1 MPQSVVGIVAEY
13 NPFHWGH
20 QYQLD
25 EAKKRAQTDFA
36 VVVLSSNVSQRGL
49 PAFMDKKNRAL
60 AALYAGADLVL
71 ELPAVFSCHNAGV
84 FSSAAID
91 ILAATNVVTHLSFG
105 MENPTDLQ
113 PIVSILNDEPL
124 SFKNFLKESLGKGIS
139 FVQARCDAMEKLIP
153 GSTPLL
159 SEPNNSLALGYAM
172 RIDRMKYPLKL
183 IPVERIGAG
192 YHDREKHVISSATA
206 VRNFVENGE
215 IEEALQ
221 IVPCFAASLMRQ
233 ALKKD
238 LLILNNEKYWLTLQ
252 SALLLTTPEKL
263 SRIAE
268 MREGMENLLLKAIQK
283 ASTLEHFVDLCT
295 SRRYTRG
302 RILRHCLHFLIGL
315 DHWTNRA
322 AQRLGPPYIRVLG
335 TSDAGKVLLRKM
347 REKSTLPVISR
358 SVAPQSIY
366 SKRIMDF
373 EHIATQVR
381 DLSIPTRHLNTEKN
395 YVVAVKP

>member
-25 EAKKRAQTDFA
+25 EAKKRAQTDIA

-49 PAFMDKKNRAL
+49 PAFMDKKSRAL

-71 ELPAVFSCHNAGV
+71 ELPAVFSCHNSGV
-84 FSSAAID
+84 FTAAAVD
-91 ILAATNVVTHLSFG
+91 ILAATKVVTHLSFG
-105 MENPTDLQ
+105 MENPTDLN
-113 PIVSILNDEPL
+113 PVVSILNDEPL
-124 SFKNFLKESLGKGIS
+124 SFKNLLKESLAKGSS
-139 FVQARCDAMEKLIP
+139 FVQARCDAIEKLIP

-172 RIDRMKYPLKL
+172 RVNQIKAPLTL

-192 YHDREKHVISSATA
+192 YHDKERHVVSSATA
-206 VRNFVENGE
+206 VRSYVENGQ

-221 IVPCFAASLMRQ
+221 LIPHFAASLMRQ
-233 ALKKD
+233 ALKKN
-238 LLILNNEKYWLTLQ
+238 LLMQSSEYYWLTLQ
-252 SALLLTTPEKL
+252 SALLLSSAEKIA
-263 SRIAE
+263 RIAE
-268 MREGMENLLLKAIQK
+268 MREGMENLLMKAVQK
-283 ASTLEHFVDLCT
+283 ASSLNTFVDLCT
-295 SRRYTRG
+295 SRRYTKG
-302 RILRHCLHFLIGL
+302 RILRHCLHFLLGL

-335 TSDAGKVLLRKM
+335 TSSVGKTLLRKM
-347 REKSTLPVISR
+347 HRGSSLPIISR
-358 SVAPQSIY
+358 SVAPQSCY
-366 SKRIMDF
+366 SQRMMQF
-373 EHIATQVR
+373 EHAATQLR
-381 DLSIPTRHLNTEKN
+381 DLSVPARYLNTEKD